1 MDKAI
6 ISTPAEMNR
15 LQYAEESKMT
25 FEERLRL
32 AFAMLELSKAFLPN
46 TDLDVE
52 EHSDIKW
59 ITLSVAN
66 D

>member
-6 ISTPAEMNR
+6 LCTPAEMNR
-15 LQYAEESKMT
+15 LQYVEESKMT

-46 TDLDVE
+46 NYLDE
-52 EHSDIKW
+52 SNSDIKW
-59 ITLSVAN
+59 ITLSMAK
-66 D
+66 